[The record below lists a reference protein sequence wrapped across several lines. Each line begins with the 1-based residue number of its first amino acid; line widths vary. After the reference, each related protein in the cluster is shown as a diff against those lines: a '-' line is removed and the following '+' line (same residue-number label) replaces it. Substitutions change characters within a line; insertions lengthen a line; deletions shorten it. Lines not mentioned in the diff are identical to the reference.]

1 MNVETLVADVKTR
14 VEPIVAKGQEIATVS
29 LDALKQT
36 TTVLVD
42 GVQTVVKTQIDAGK
56 DLFAAVQTSF
66 EKAKTDGLKAVAA
79 APIEYL
85 PAGRERVISAYN
97 DTLATVTKTGEQ
109 VVQVVRKGFEEV
121 SAKFT
126 GVTVEVV
133 PAAAPAKKTAKKAS
147 AKKAA

>member
-97 DTLATVTKTGEQ
+97 DTVATVTKTGEQ